1 MSEQYVRHI
10 SGIGGRWLLH
20 ALTGYNRDQTHS
32 DWLCVHRDKYGTL
45 FLPKSEYQFCEP
57 PPPPE
62 RWEDVTAECEA
73 FEDDGFNGITHER
86 VSRFQTTKWGHED
99 YRLRKVKLWTVQPST
114 NILGE
119 FQHAFVVERKAH
131 P

>member
-32 DWLCVHRDKYGTL
+32 DWCVHRDKYGTL
-45 FLPKSEYQFCEP
+45 FLPRSEYQFCEP

-99 YRLRKVKLWTVQPST
+99 YRLRKIVLDNSLSMPGW
-114 NILGE
+114 
-119 FQHAFVVERKAH
+119 AFVVERKVA

>member
-10 SGIGGRWLLH
+10 SGIGGRWLLN

-32 DWLCVHRDKYGTL
+32 DWCVHREKYGTL

-62 RWEDVTAECEA
+62 RWEDVTSECECRSHGD
-73 FEDDGFNGITHER
+73 FSDGLYHQGKAVRARE
-86 VSRFQTTKWGHED
+86 
-99 YRLRKVKLWTVQPST
+99 YRLRKVECTVGFRPERRCCFIVEKKVQP
-114 NILGE
+114 
-119 FQHAFVVERKAH
+119 
-131 P
+131 

>member
-1 MSEQYVRHI
+1 MSDQYVRHI
-10 SGIGGRWLLH
+10 SGQGERWQIT
-20 ALTGYNRDQTHS
+20 ADFTGYNRESAHV
-32 DWLCVHRDKYGTL
+32 DWCVHRDGYGTL
-45 FLPKSEYQFCEP
+45 FLPKSEYVLCDP

-86 VSRFQTTKWGHED
+86 VSRFQTTQWVHED
-99 YRLRKVKLWTVQPST
+99 YRLRKIALDNSLSMPGW
-114 NILGE
+114 
-119 FQHAFVVERKAH
+119 AFVVERKVA

>member
-10 SGIGGRWLLH
+10 SGIGERWLLH

-32 DWLCVHRDKYGTL
+32 DWCVHMDKYGTL
-45 FLPKSEYQFCEP
+45 LLPKSEYVLCDP

-62 RWEDVTAECEA
+62 QWEDVTSECECRSHGD
-73 FEDDGFNGITHER
+73 FSDGLYHQGKAVR
-86 VSRFQTTKWGHED
+86 ARG
-99 YRLRKVKLWTVQPST
+99 YRLRKVKVADLPGVLSY
-114 NILGE
+114 E
-119 FQHAFVVERKAH
+119 RDDSVFVVEKKVQ